1 MNYVGV
7 DLHKK
12 SITVC
17 VVDEKIAVKARKTLS
32 CCEPEKIVEFFR
44 SLKPFKVAVEA
55 TASYQWF
62 VDLIQPLA
70 EKVEL
75 ANPNKL
81 RVIAESIKKTDR
93 LDAQTI
99 AEFLARDQ
107 IPQSYQPTPRVR
119 QHRMLVR
126 HRKYLKEQMTAIR
139 NKIRRLFSDYN
150 ADRTDLFSANCGRS
164 YIKEVSFSETD
175 RFVVTQLWDE
185 YEYFDKQV
193 DQLGDQIKKFV
204 KKAPQKEAEA
214 RKLLKTIPGVGTVT
228 TEVVLSELGDIKRF
242 KNSKKVCAYSGLV
255 PKVRQTG
262 GKQSKELGITK
273 QGSSILRWALV
284 EASWRLVRI
293 SPKWERFYE
302 RLSKRKGGKRAI
314 VAVARKLLSVIY
326 AVLKTG
332 TPYKVLLT

>member
-1 MNYVGV
+1 M
-7 DLHKK
+7 
-12 SITVC
+12 
-17 VVDEKIAVKARKTLS
+17 DEKIAVKARKTLD

-62 VDLIQPLA
+62 VDLIGPLA

-107 IPQSYQPTPRVR
+107 IPQAYQPTPRVR

-126 HRKYLKEQMTAIR
+126 HRKYLKEQMTAVR

-150 ADRTDLFSANCGRS
+150 ADRADLFSINCGRS
-164 YIKEVSFSETD
+164 YIKEVSFSEAD

-185 YEYFDKQV
+185 YEYFDEQV
-193 DQLGDQIKKFV
+193 DKLGDQLKKFV

-214 RKLLKTIPGVGTVT
+214 RKLLKTIPGVGIVT
-228 TEVVLSELGDIKRF
+228 SEVVLSELGDIKRF

-255 PKVRQTG
+255 PVVRQTG

-273 QGSSILRWALV
+273 QGSALLRWALV
-284 EASWRLVRI
+284 EASWRLIRI

-314 VAVARKLLSVIY
+314 VAVARKLLCVIY

-332 TPYKVLLT
+332 TPYKILLT